1 MTPLR
6 RFRRPAGIL
15 LATAL
20 LLSSTALPAAAF
32 PSRSEGA
39 RFAPVAE
46 AVRAD
51 EWASAFQYADAMR
64 DPAAVDYVRWRW
76 LAAGEGGFFDARDF
90 LARNPD
96 WPQTDRIRRD
106 AEEKMPPN
114 LRPAEV
120 AAFFAQTAPLTG
132 AGALAL
138 ADAQLSEGRTDAAR
152 ATVVRAWTQLSLTP
166 DQEARLSAKWGGVLA
181 PHHVERLDMLLW
193 RGLTGEAERMLGR
206 VDAAHQALARARI
219 SLRRGDAGVDT
230 LVARVPSAL
239 AGDAGLAYERFRWRE
254 KHGLRDSAEQM
265 MRERSTSAAAL
276 GRPSAWADERID
288 MVRADQRAGRYRQ
301 AYVLAAQHHLSPSD
315 GYDYSELEWL
325 SGWIAL
331 RWLNDSAAAQ
341 AHFARFIETVDT
353 PISLGRGWYW
363 MGRAREAAGDSS
375 GAKKA
380 YLEGARWQTSFYG
393 QLAAERVGAGPDG
406 SLTGVDAPTDWRS
419 AAAIESNQV
428 RAGVLLHWA
437 GDRGR
442 SHWLLTNAAAEAT
455 NPRDQAAI
463 AHLALELDR
472 PEVAVRAAKMA
483 ANGGI
488 VLPTPYYPVVDLA
501 EASGRVPPALAL
513 AIARQESEMN
523 PEAIS
528 HAGARGLM
536 QLMPGTAKLVAGR
549 LGIGYDLGRLTA
561 DWRYNARLGTDYLA
575 GLIDEFGSWPLAAAG
590 YNAGPNRV
598 RQWIAQF
605 GDPRGGRLDM
615 VDWIETIPF
624 DETRNYVQRVM
635 EGVHVYE
642 QRLSGRPQ
650 TPELTALLKR

>member
-6 RFRRPAGIL
+6 RSRRSAGL
-15 LATAL
+15 ALATAL
-20 LLSSTALPAAAF
+20 LLSSTALPALAF
-32 PSRSEGA
+32 PDRSEGA

-51 EWASAFQYADAMR
+51 QWAAAFQYAEATR
-64 DPAAVDYVRWRW
+64 DPAAMDYVRWRW

-96 WPQTDRIRRD
+96 WPQTDLIRRE
-106 AEEKMPPN
+106 AERKMPLN
-114 LRPAEV
+114 LRPSEV
-120 AAFFAQTAPLTG
+120 TAFFAGEKPLTG
-132 AGALAL
+132 SGALAL
-138 ADAQLSEGRTDAAR
+138 AQAQLSDGQTQAAR
-152 ATVVRAWTQLSLTP
+152 ETAIFAWREKSLTP
-166 DQEARLSAKWGGVLA
+166 NEESRLLQNWGGVLA
-181 PHHVERLDMLLW
+181 PYHVERLDMLLW

-219 SLRRGDAGVDT
+219 SLRRGDPGVDG
-230 LVARVPSAL
+230 LVARVPAAL

-288 MVRADQRAGRYRQ
+288 MVREDQREGRYRE
-301 AYVLAAQHHLSPSD
+301 AYLLAARHHLSPSD

-325 SGWIAL
+325 AGWIAV
-331 RWLNDSAAAQ
+331 RWLNDPSAAE
-341 AHFARFIETVDT
+341 AHFARFLETVDS
-353 PISLGRGWYW
+353 PISQGRGWYW
-363 MGRAREAAGDSS
+363 LGRAREAKGDAS

-393 QLAAERVGAGPDG
+393 QLAAERAGAGADA
-406 SLTGVDAPTDWRS
+406 SLSGVEPPTDWRS

-437 GDRGR
+437 GERGR
-442 SHWLLTNAAAEAT
+442 SHWLLTNAAAEAKT
-455 NPRDQAAI
+455 PRDQAAI

-488 VLPTPYYPVVDLA
+488 VLPTPYYPIVDLA

-523 PEAIS
+523 PEAVS

-575 GLIDEFGSWPLAAAG
+575 GLIDDFGSWPLAAAG

-598 RQWIAQF
+598 RQWIARY
-605 GDPRGGRLDM
+605 GDPRGGRIDM

-642 QRLSGRPQ
+642 ARLSGRAQ
-650 TPELTALLKR
+650 APELTALLRR